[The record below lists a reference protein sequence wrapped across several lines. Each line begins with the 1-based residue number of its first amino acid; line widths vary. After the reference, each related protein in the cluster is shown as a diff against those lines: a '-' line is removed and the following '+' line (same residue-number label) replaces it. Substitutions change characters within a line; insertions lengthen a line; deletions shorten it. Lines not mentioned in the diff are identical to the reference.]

1 MLYPSINVK
10 TFGPRI
16 EIWSPGTL
24 PKELNIKNLIHS
36 NRSIPRNRTIAE
48 IFQKFGY
55 MENWG
60 TGFQR
65 MTTACQEMGL
75 KRPVF
80 EEETG
85 AFVITFFK
93 DSVNG
98 GASGGVEDK
107 IISLLKVQ
115 PGLKA
120 PAISEELGIPK
131 RTIERYLTELKARQ
145 ILNFRSS
152 PKNGGYFLLG

>member
-1 MLYPSINVK
+1 M
-10 TFGPRI
+10 

-65 MTTACQEMGL
+65 MEAACQDMGL
-75 KRPVF
+75 KLPLF
-80 EEETG
+80 EEKTG

-93 DSVNG
+93 DRAAG
-98 GASGGVEDK
+98 GVTGGVTGGVEDK
-107 IISLLKVQ
+107 IISLLKMQ

-120 PAISEELGIPK
+120 PAISEKLGIPK
-131 RTIERYLTELKARQ
+131 RTIERYLTELKAKRM
-145 ILNFRSS
+145 LHFKGS